1 MKRKMYIGLFLSAK
15 KDIYSSD
22 LKIKDYQLM
31 ALTDVEAKKISKEF
45 ENQAI
50 SQSFTKYDV
59 SDENSL
65 RVLLRFTK
73 EVAPENF
80 SSALDMV
87 MTHADSEIAEK
98 LIALQQKG
106 LLNRW
111 LSDELDAEE
120 SSKMGTNEAL
130 SEVDVL
136 DNLLSKLDDPELK
149 NTVLSKFIAR
159 LQSVEKSK

>member
-1 MKRKMYIGLFLSAK
+1 MYIGLFCSAK
-15 KDIYSSD
+15 KDIYSCD

-73 EVAPENF
+73 EVAPEKF
-80 SSALDMV
+80 TSAWDVV
-87 MTHADSEIAEK
+87 MTHADAEIAGK
-98 LIALQQKG
+98 LIAFQQKG
-106 LLNRW
+106 LVNRW
-111 LSDELDAEE
+111 LNDELDVEE
-120 SSKMGTNEAL
+120 SPKMGTTEVV
-130 SEVDVL
+130 SEVHVL

-149 NTVLSKFIAR
+149 NTVIAKFIAR